1 MYLYLQ
7 LLFVF
12 VIIPNIILL
21 YLNRKKIHFRSLCVA
36 LLVLFIIAVV
46 WDQLS
51 VRLGLWTFSENEI
64 IGNVFGLPVEEYLF
78 FFFVPLLCINVYL
91 LVVGIVNRNKKVEAN
106 KKDK

>member
-12 VIIPNIILL
+12 VIIPNIFLL
-21 YLNRKKIHFRSLCVA
+21 YINRKKIHLQSLCVA
-36 LLVLFIIAVV
+36 LLVLFLIAVI

-78 FFFVPLLCINVYL
+78 FFFVPLLCINIYVL
-91 LVVGIVNRNKKVEAN
+91 IREIFTRNRNSDLH
-106 KKDK
+106 KKD

>member
-21 YLNRKKIHFRSLCVA
+21 YLNRKKIHPQSLCIA

-51 VRLGLWTFSENEI
+51 VRLGLWIFSENEI

-78 FFFVPLLCINVYL
+78 FFFVPLLCINIYVL
-91 LVVGIVNRNKKVEAN
+91 IVGFFSSTTRNDVNKME
-106 KKDK
+106 